1 MPITTSH
8 EAPSDKRDLDSQT
21 ARHLVR
27 TGHAERD
34 VLAPLRRQYL
44 QAHGQTPAHP
54 AGHADAWEARQ
65 VAAEGEDIAEVH
77 RQRVLGLRAQLEGDR
92 GRGRADDG
100 VALLERV
107 VEVALD
113 EG

>member
-27 TGHAERD
+27 PGHAQRD
-34 VLAPLRRQYL
+34 VLAPLRRQHL
-44 QAHGQTPAHP
+44 QAYGQAPAHP
-54 AGHADAWEARQ
+54 TRHADAWEAGQ

-77 RQRVLGLRAQLEGDR
+77 RQGVLRFRAELESDR

-100 VALLERV
+100 VAL
-107 VEVALD
+107 
-113 EG
+113 